1 MGLMFCR
8 YCGAHIQEDSIFCD
22 RCGKR
27 LDLQSGPK
35 PEPQS
40 SPKPDLQFSP
50 KPEPQS
56 SPKLDLQFSPKL
68 DLLSSRKPDRQ
79 SNHKFDKIA
88 STLKLNTPY
97 PYAIILFALVASY
110 FGFQPKKTFDYSHT
124 KWSIEM
130 DRKLD
135 VPDDNM
141 YRDSLSLIVENTG
154 TTTLRGIPVEL
165 QAKIEPAKK
174 ADVAAAFPSDKEL
187 LIREGKPQPVDI
199 ILSDSIPAGSKRR
212 FALDGSVQA
221 IPPFKATFIVLK
233 DDAKT
238 VLTSYVLER

>member
-1 MGLMFCR
+1 MFCR
-8 YCGAHIQEDSIFCD
+8 FCGAHIQEDSLFCAK
-22 RCGKR
+22 CGKR
-27 LDLQSGPK
+27 LGQR
-35 PEPQS
+35 S
-40 SPKPDLQFSP
+40 SPGF
-50 KPEPQS
+50 E
-56 SPKLDLQFSPKL
+56 KL
-68 DLLSSRKPDRQ
+68 
-79 SNHKFDKIA
+79 A

-135 VPDDNM
+135 VPDDNL

-154 TTTLRGIPVEL
+154 TTLLRGIPLEL
-165 QAKIEPAKK
+165 QARIEPAKK
-174 ADVAAAFPSDKEL
+174 ADVAASFPADKEL
-187 LIREGKPQPVDI
+187 LIKEGKPQPVDI
-199 ILSDSIPAGSKRR
+199 ILSDAIPAGTKRR

-221 IPPFKATFIVLK
+221 SPPFKVTFVVLK

-238 VLTSYVLER
+238 ILTSYVLER